1 MKFTETGE
9 ERQANVVHH
18 IHRMKK
24 GKMSKSQPSRDTCQQ
39 TEKKEGPFFSVVK
52 VCMKQIYSYVILRG
66 ENMSVALKTCPVL
79 SPLPL
84 RAPSVKN
91 KTSLE
96 GGWKAMPT
104 GSRDVCVENL

>member
-1 MKFTETGE
+1 
-9 ERQANVVHH
+9 
-18 IHRMKK
+18 MKK

-91 KTSLE
+91 KASLK